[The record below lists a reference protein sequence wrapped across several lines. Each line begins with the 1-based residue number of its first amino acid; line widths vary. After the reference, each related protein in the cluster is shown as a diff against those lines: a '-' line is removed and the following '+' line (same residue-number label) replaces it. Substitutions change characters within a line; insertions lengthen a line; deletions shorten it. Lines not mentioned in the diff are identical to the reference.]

1 MPRNAEVVRQW
12 TILRSVDSTRHGHT
26 INDLAGLTGVTTRTI
41 RRDLEALQES
51 GFPIY
56 DDMVDGKRRWK
67 IDVRPFRALTE
78 SGFTLSEACALYFSR
93 SFLETLAG
101 GHFGDDLHNAFG
113 KIERVLTPPIRRF
126 LDRLPSLLVVK
137 GPPVRPHDGRLER
150 VRVAQLLDAALHC
163 RRVAMRYHSY
173 ASNRVKDYRVDP
185 HRVVYGQGA
194 LYLIAFVPEY
204 GQMRT
209 FAVDR
214 IKHLSV
220 LDERFT
226 PTQSLVNE
234 VFPDS
239 LGVYTGNPVHVELEF
254 EARVAPY
261 IRERRWHSTQ
271 AIVERPGGRVRLS
284 MDVCDD
290 LALRTWILGFGSL
303 VRVIAPPDLA
313 SRILEEIDL
322 ARDHYRQRLEFDI
335 PLVGFDRRRQR
346 MLPFGGRKG
355 RPKRAS

>member
-12 TILRSVDSTRHGHT
+12 TILRSVDSSRHGHT
-26 INDLAGLTGVTTRTI
+26 INDLADLTGVTTRTI

-56 DDMVDGKRRWK
+56 DDIVDGKRRWK
-67 IDVRPFRALTE
+67 LDVRPFRALTE

-93 SFLETLAG
+93 SLLETLAG
-101 GHFGDDLHNAFG
+101 GHFGDDLHTAFG
-113 KIERVLTPPIRRF
+113 KIERALTPPIRRF

-137 GPPVRPHDGRLER
+137 APPARPHDGRLER
-150 VRVAQLLDAALHC
+150 ARVAQLLDAALHR
-163 RRVAMRYHSY
+163 RRVIMRYHSY
-173 ASNRVKDYRVDP
+173 ASSRVKDYRVEP

-214 IKHLSV
+214 IKQLSV
-220 LDERFT
+220 LEEHFT
-226 PTQSLVNE
+226 PTESLANE

-239 LGVYTGNPVHVELEF
+239 LGVYTGTPVHVELEF

-261 IRERRWHSTQ
+261 IRERRWHPTQ
-271 AIVERPGGRVRLS
+271 RIADRPGGRVRLG

-290 LALRTWILGFGSL
+290 LALQTWILGFGSL
-303 VRVIAPPDLA
+303 VRVIEPRELA
-313 SRILEEIDL
+313 LRILDEIDA
-322 ARDHYRQRLEFDI
+322 ARDKYRPRFEFDI

-346 MLPFGGRKG
+346 MLPFGGR
-355 RPKRAS
+355 RRRTRQAS